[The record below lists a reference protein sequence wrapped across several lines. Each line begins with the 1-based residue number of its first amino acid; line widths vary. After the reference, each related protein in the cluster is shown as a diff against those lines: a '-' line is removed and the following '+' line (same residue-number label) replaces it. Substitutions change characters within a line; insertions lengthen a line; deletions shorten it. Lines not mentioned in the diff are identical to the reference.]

1 MKSSEIGLC
10 PHLDCS
16 WNCGRKDVTVVKKK
30 KKGFVMGSF
39 TDISFLPG
47 SGTPS
52 LGHAPKMYSYEC
64 VHGY

>member
-1 MKSSEIGLC
+1 MLQLLK
-10 PHLDCS
+10 
-16 WNCGRKDVTVVKKK
+16 KKK